1 MVLQRKLD
9 YRVNGYHFPSFPHVP
24 VSAKGKRSVRK
35 RNLGNRICAFD
46 LLAAVAGKL
55 LEKDN
60 SSAICDVPGS
70 SISDS
75 KKEIF
80 NELKTCNDEF
90 PVQDSHPKA
99 SKVTSS
105 GIILEQKTSS
115 WKEHSMT
122 LKLLENSLVSL
133 CSGSSNEDVIGER
146 GSSISGEVGIEPD
159 IAGNCKATHSLERR
173 VYEAVTDG
181 NPSSCYNLDG
191 SVESD
196 AKPPLI
202 RCESSMKVHIS
213 RDNDPYGSSFPN
225 SWDGFEL
232 PVNSD
237 DDENSSRCAHPCT
250 TTIKASKP
258 HLGEHRLRK
267 HSTSR
272 CWKVDLGD
280 AKHSELSKSD
290 LHLKP
295 AFRSRKISYTR
306 QRTRRISFKRKL
318 FNGYSVTASH
328 KGLNRAG
335 VLNLFK
341 KKEILEGSNSA
352 ALHGVNRIR
361 SNIAEQL
368 SSHKPE
374 DFHVKLSI
382 KSFMVPELFIEIPE
396 TATVGSLKRTVMEA
410 ITAIIGSGLHVGV
423 LLQGKNV
430 RDDDRTL
437 IQAGISHANE
447 LNELSFTLEPN
458 SGFSPSRCS
467 NTGKPYFVLPCDS
480 TEPLTRLQ
488 AGPSLD
494 QGKNDSSSYH
504 ALTSTIICHE
514 SNRNSVHSL
523 LDAPLVDKIASS
535 QALLSNPATS
545 VEALSVVPADKPRR
559 SELVQRRIRRPF
571 TVSEVEALVMAVEK
585 LGTGRWRDVKI
596 QSFDNAIH
604 RTYVDLKDKWKTL
617 VHTARISPQHRR
629 GEPVPQELLDRV
641 LLAHSYWSQQQAK
654 LQAKT
659 SSISSPEAC
668 LGLLS
673 EVTIN

>member
-1 MVLQRKLD
+1 MVLQRRLD

-24 VSAKGKRSVRK
+24 LSAKGKRSVRK
-35 RNLGNRICAFD
+35 RNLGNRMCAFD

-55 LEKDN
+55 LDKDN
-60 SSAICDVPGS
+60 SSAICDVPS

-75 KKEIF
+75 KQEIF

-90 PVQDSHPKA
+90 SVQDSHPKA
-99 SKVTSS
+99 SKVASS
-105 GIILEQKTSS
+105 GFILEQKTSS

-133 CSGSSNEDVIGER
+133 CSGSSNEDVMGER
-146 GSSISGEVGIEPD
+146 GSSISGEVGIEPN
-159 IAGNCKATHSLERR
+159 IAGNFKATHSLERR

-213 RDNDPYGSSFPN
+213 RDNDPYSSSFPH
-225 SWDGFEL
+225 SWDGLEL

-237 DDENSSRCAHPCT
+237 DDENSSRCADPCT
-250 TTIKASKP
+250 TTIKSSKP
-258 HLGEHRLRK
+258 HFGEHRLRK
-267 HSTSR
+267 HLASR

-318 FNGYSVTASH
+318 FDGYSVTASH

-352 ALHGVNRIR
+352 ALHGVNGIR

-382 KSFMVPELFIEIPE
+382 KSFIVPELFIEIPE

-447 LNELSFTLEPN
+447 LDELSFTLEPN
-458 SGFSPSRCS
+458 SGFAPSRYS
-467 NTGKPYFVLPCDS
+467 NTGKPYFFLPCDS
-480 TEPLTRLQ
+480 TEALTMLQ

-494 QGKNDSSSYH
+494 QGKSDSSSCH

-523 LDAPLVDKIASS
+523 LEAPLVDKIASS
-535 QALLSNPATS
+535 QALSANPATS
-545 VEALSVVPADKPRR
+545 VEALSVVPVDKPRR

-596 QSFDNAIH
+596 QSFDNAKH

-659 SSISSPEAC
+659 PSAEAC

>member
-1 MVLQRKLD
+1 MVLQRRLD

-35 RNLGNRICAFD
+35 RNLGNRMYAFD

-75 KKEIF
+75 KQEIF

-105 GIILEQKTSS
+105 GFILEQKTSS
-115 WKEHSMT
+115 WKEHSVT

-133 CSGSSNEDVIGER
+133 CSGSSNEDVMGER
-146 GSSISGEVGIEPD
+146 GSSISGEVGIEPN

-173 VYEAVTDG
+173 VCEAVTDG
-181 NPSSCYNLDG
+181 NPSSCFNLDG

-213 RDNDPYGSSFPN
+213 RGNDPYSSSLPH
-225 SWDGFEL
+225 SWDGLEL

-237 DDENSSRCAHPCT
+237 DDENSSRCTLPCT

-267 HSTSR
+267 HLTSR

-280 AKHSELSKSD
+280 AKHSELSKSG

-295 AFRSRKISYTR
+295 AFRSRKISCTR

-318 FNGYSVTASH
+318 FNGLSVTASH

-335 VLNLFK
+335 ILNLLK

-352 ALHGVNRIR
+352 ALHGVNGIR

-382 KSFMVPELFIEIPE
+382 KSFIVPELFIEIPE
-396 TATVGSLKRTVMEA
+396 TSTVGSLKRTVMEA

-447 LNELSFTLEPN
+447 LDELSFTLEPN
-458 SGFSPSRCS
+458 SGFSPSRYS
-467 NTGKPYFVLPCDS
+467 NTGKPYFFLPCDS
-480 TEPLTRLQ
+480 TDPLTRLQ

-494 QGKNDSSSYH
+494 QGKSDSSSYH

-535 QALLSNPATS
+535 QVLSANPETS
-545 VEALSVVPADKPRR
+545 VEALSVVPVDKPRR

-596 QSFDNAIH
+596 QSFDNAKH

-641 LLAHSYWSQQQAK
+641 LLAHSYWSQQ
-654 LQAKT
+654 LQPKT
-659 SSISSPEAC
+659 PSAEAC